1 MGQYEGEKF
10 GRSLD
15 LDSKSEEMR
24 VETGVT
30 AAIIRRA
37 RSLASGTLPPKVRL
51 IAKHCL
57 VDWCGVALAGTD
69 EPLVRILT
77 EMLLAEGCKPA
88 ASVVGNQLKFS
99 LRQAALLNGATG
111 HAIDYDDVNMA
122 ASAHITAAIL
132 PATLAASEMAGSS
145 GDGLLRAFI
154 GGYEATVMIGRFLG
168 REHYDRGFHAT
179 ATAGTCGAA
188 AASALALGLDT
199 HEMAVAI
206 GIAAT
211 QAAGLKA
218 QFGTMCKPFHAGK
231 SNENGLSGTLLAR
244 RGFTGRTDIL
254 ECVQGFADTHGGAGN
269 AEAALAAP
277 RSFAH
282 ICDNLF
288 KYSAACYG
296 THGAILAAGQLR
308 REHSLTPDIIGRVEL
323 DVEPGA
329 DRMCNIEVPLT
340 GLESKFSLRFNT
352 ALAFAN
358 EDTSSPALYCDA
370 ITRRQDLSD
379 LRSRVV
385 VNCMPPGWPNTLT
398 EVRVQTTDGR
408 WLKARHDTGIPEED
422 LAQQAARVRH
432 KFLGLST
439 PVLGSSHASALHTM
453 IENIDRQESLE
464 PLFALL
470 RGEWR

>member
-1 MGQYEGEKF
+1 M
-10 GRSLD
+10 
-15 LDSKSEEMR
+15 DSKCEETR

-30 AAIIRRA
+30 ASIIHRA
-37 RSLASGTLPPKVRL
+37 RLLANSTLPQKVRVV
-51 IAKHCL
+51 AKQCL
-57 VDWCGVALAGTD
+57 VDWCGVALAGTN

-77 EMLLAEGCKPA
+77 EQSLAEGCKPA
-88 ASVVGNQLKFS
+88 ASVVGNKSKFS
-99 LRQAALLNGATG
+99 LRQAALLNGAMG

-122 ASAHITAAIL
+122 ASAHVTAAIL
-132 PATLAASEMAGSS
+132 PATLAASELAGSS
-145 GDGLLRAFI
+145 GEGLLRAFI
-154 GGYEATVMIGRFLG
+154 GGYEATVIIGRFLG
-168 REHYDRGFHAT
+168 RDHYERGFHAT
-179 ATAGTCGAA
+179 ATVGTCGAA
-188 AASALALGLDT
+188 VASALALGLDT

-231 SNENGLSGTLLAR
+231 SNENGLAGTLLAR
-244 RGFTGRTDIL
+244 KGFSGRTDIL
-254 ECVQGFADTHGGAGN
+254 ECVQGFADTHGGVGN

-296 THGAILAAGQLR
+296 THGAIIAADQIR
-308 REHSLTPDIIGRVEL
+308 RAHSLTPDMIRRVEV

-329 DRMCNIEVPLT
+329 DRMCNIEVPRT

-352 ALAFAN
+352 ALALAN

-370 ITRRQDLSD
+370 ITRRHDLSD
-379 LRSRVV
+379 LRSRVT
-385 VNCMPPGWPNTLT
+385 VNCMPLGWPNTLT

-408 WLKARHDTGIPEED
+408 WLMARHDTGVPEED
-422 LAQQAARVRH
+422 LAQQTARLQY

-439 PVLGSSHASALHTM
+439 PVLGSDHASELHAM
-453 IENIDRQESLE
+453 IEDIDRQESLE
-464 PLFALL
+464 PLLALI
-470 RGEWR
+470 RGERR